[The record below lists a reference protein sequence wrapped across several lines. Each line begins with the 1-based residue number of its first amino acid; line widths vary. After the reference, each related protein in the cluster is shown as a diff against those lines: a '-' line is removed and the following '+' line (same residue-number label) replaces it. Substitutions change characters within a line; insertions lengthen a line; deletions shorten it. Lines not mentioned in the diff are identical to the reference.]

1 MDVERGPY
9 CCSLN
14 KRLTFPKRT
23 ERSNSATYN
32 RTSHRIA
39 RTNFRADQWRF
50 FEAALS
56 LTGDWEDLL
65 PAQINL
71 QPDFER
77 IRRPTPWKNI

>member
-1 MDVERGPY
+1 VAPTAV
-9 CCSLN
+9 L
-14 KRLTFPKRT
+14 LTNVLHFQN
-23 ERSNSATYN
+23 ERSEVIRPLTIVPRIALLE
-32 RTSHRIA
+32 RTSELI
-39 RTNFRADQWRF
+39 NGGS

>member
-1 MDVERGPY
+1 VA
-9 CCSLN
+9 STAVL
-14 KRLTFPKRT
+14 LTNVLHFSKRT

-32 RTSHRIA
+32 RTSQRLLE
-39 RTNFRADQWRF
+39 RTSERADQYRF

-56 LTGDWEDLL
+56 LTGEWQDLL

-77 IRRPTPWKNI
+77 IRRRAP

>member
-1 MDVERGPY
+1 VA
-9 CCSLN
+9 STAVL
-14 KRLTFPKRT
+14 LTNPKRT

-32 RTSHRIA
+32 RTSQRLLERTSERINA
-39 RTNFRADQWRF
+39 GF

-56 LTGDWEDLL
+56 LTGEWQDLL

-77 IRRPTPWKNI
+77 IRRRAP